1 MIFIAFFFV
10 APAQVLGS
18 AELPILA
25 DHVCKQSN
33 VYGSAMSEGVYHL
46 GFILIN

>member
-1 MIFIAFFFV
+1 MFLIAFFI

-33 VYGSAMSEGVYHL
+33 VYGSAMSEGVYH
-46 GFILIN
+46 FILIN